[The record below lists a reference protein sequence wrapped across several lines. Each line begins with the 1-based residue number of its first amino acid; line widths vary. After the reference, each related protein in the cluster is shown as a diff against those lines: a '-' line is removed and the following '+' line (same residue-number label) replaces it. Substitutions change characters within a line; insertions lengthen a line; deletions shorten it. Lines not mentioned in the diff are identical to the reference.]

1 MTIIPKIQRNS
12 VLNFSFFLQPKQKRL
27 FNASHFGK
35 ICKPI
40 FVVIEKIATN
50 QKLSKILVTL
60 IGIFS
65 ILSSE
70 FLKLENGNKLNDR
83 DFAK

>member
-1 MTIIPKIQRNS
+1 MQAKMQANLVAIVR
-12 VLNFSFFLQPKQKRL
+12 
-27 FNASHFGK
+27 
-35 ICKPI
+35 
-40 FVVIEKIATN
+40 IATN
-50 QKLSKILVTL
+50 QKLSKIVTL

-65 ILSSE
+65 ILRSE

>member
-1 MTIIPKIQRNS
+1 M
-12 VLNFSFFLQPKQKRL
+12 QPKHYLMQAISKKMQANLDAIVR
-27 FNASHFGK
+27 
-35 ICKPI
+35 
-40 FVVIEKIATN
+40 IAIN
-50 QKLSKILVTL
+50 QKLSKFVTL

-65 ILSSE
+65 ILRSE

>member
-1 MTIIPKIQRNS
+1 MQANLMQAILK
-12 VLNFSFFLQPKQKRL
+12 K
-27 FNASHFGK
+27 
-35 ICKPI
+35 CKPI

-50 QKLSKILVTL
+50 QKLSKIVTL

-65 ILSSE
+65 ILRSE

>member
-50 QKLSKILVTL
+50 QKFSKIVTL